1 MKQARCVFFLRTW
14 LFCGTIRLQ
23 MNHSAEKTMQTTTF
37 PLALSDDGCGCLHFT
52 DLCPVFKKEFD
63 FLFQAF
69 KRL

>member
-1 MKQARCVFFLRTW
+1 
-14 LFCGTIRLQ
+14 
-23 MNHSAEKTMQTTTF
+23 MQTTTF

-52 DLCPVFKKEFD
+52 DLCSVFKKEFD